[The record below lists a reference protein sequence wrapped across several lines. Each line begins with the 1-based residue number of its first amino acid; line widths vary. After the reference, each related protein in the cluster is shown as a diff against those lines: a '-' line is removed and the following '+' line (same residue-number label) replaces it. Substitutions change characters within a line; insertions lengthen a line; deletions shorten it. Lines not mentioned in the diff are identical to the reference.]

1 MVKIRHGVYLGLTLS
16 VMAFNVPI
24 LAETDADNVNTPKV
38 TAYDKQ
44 KVLYHINFDD
54 PKQLTVAMRNIQNHI
69 NAVGQENI
77 ELKVIMHG
85 AGINLL
91 QYAKDNLDMQTQVVQ
106 LKSQNVAFKLC
117 NNTLT
122 QRQLDYGADLFD
134 VQPEDIV
141 TSGVAELAYL
151 QQQGYAYIKP

>member
-1 MVKIRHGVYLGLTLS
+1 MKVKHLAYLALTLS
-16 VMAFNVPI
+16 VMAFHMPS
-24 LAETDADNVNTPKV
+24 LADSTANPETNTA
-38 TAYDKQ
+38 TRTYDKQ

-54 PKQLTVAMRNIQNHI
+54 PKQLNIAMRNIQNHI
-69 NAVGQENI
+69 NAVGQDNI
-77 ELKVIMHG
+77 EIKVIMHG

-91 QYAKDNLDMQTQVVQ
+91 QQAKDNLDIQAQVVQ

-122 QRQLDYGADLFD
+122 LRQLDYGTDLFD